1 MGSTPRLVSLPE
13 PFTARTT
20 VKFAGRNCDCHTSH
34 PDTGGFS
41 STLAIPGNKGFS
53 PTDLLLTCNGHCQP
67 RRDHTAT
74 ALPVSLLLPQSPQR
88 SLISRRSR
96 APFQTSYRASSQTLC
111 STFHTTN
118 PARGGAQGLRSSP
131 APIQKSLRSTSTYFQ
146 QMESRPPSRQLSGAQ
161 PGSQPPDFLFPPQQ
175 LSGYNKLLHHICP
188 CRCHTFPKSHL
199 NFSHHYQ

>member
-20 VKFAGRNCDCHTSH
+20 VKFAERNCDCHRSH

-53 PTDLLLTCNGHCQP
+53 PTDLLLTCNRHCQP
-67 RRDHTAT
+67 WQDHTAT
-74 ALPVSLLLPQSPQR
+74 ALPVPLLLPQTPQR

-96 APFQTSYRASSQTLC
+96 APFQTSYRTSSQTLC

-118 PARGGAQGLRSSP
+118 TPRGGARGLRLSPEESPLHQRLFSADGVTSSVEG
-131 APIQKSLRSTSTYFQ
+131 ARRSTAGLSA
-146 QMESRPPSRQLSGAQ
+146 SRVSIPTSAAEWLQ
-161 PGSQPPDFLFPPQQ
+161 
-175 LSGYNKLLHHICP
+175 
-188 CRCHTFPKSHL
+188 
-199 NFSHHYQ
+199 